1 MISLKAIGSSGD
13 AQHYFERDNYY
24 AKDEGYARS
33 AWGGK
38 GAEALGLD
46 GPVTGEAFK
55 ALLDGHVG
63 EQELG
68 RVARD
73 EDGEAV
79 RVHRAGWDLT
89 FSAPKSVSLL
99 AEVAGDVRVRDAHER
114 AVDVALAYLEHEA
127 ARTRATRGGETRTE
141 NTGNLIVA
149 KFFHNTSRELDPQ
162 THTHAVVMNATQG
175 SDGRWRSLAN
185 EEIFRHRMTADSL
198 YRGELAHQ
206 LTRLG
211 YELDRQAN
219 GRFEISG
226 FNREQLEA
234 FSQRS
239 RQIEGALAER
249 GLDRTSAT
257 VLQREVATLDT
268 RRPKKEVSHEAVQAE
283 WRSRASQARLSLS
296 QVVDAARGR
305 SRDNRGV
312 SREVATPAATAGA
325 IAAVRQSVAHLTERQ
340 SVVERQDVVR
350 HAAHF
355 GLGQVAPNEILKACG
370 RLEDKG
376 ELVAAQDGRV
386 TTPEA
391 IRAERTMLAVLA
403 RGKGAMAPIALERP
417 GTGDRLLGG
426 SRYAG
431 LDSGQRSAAELILG
445 SGDRYVGVQGYAGTG
460 KTTMLNAVRE
470 VAAGEGYE
478 VRGFAVSASAA
489 LVLEREAGITS
500 QTVAS
505 FTGEGKRTDLGG
517 RQLWIVDEA
526 SLLGQRDANAILR
539 LAERTNARVAFVGD
553 AKQLGAVEA
562 GKPFELLQANGMA
575 AAHMTEI
582 KRQRTEQLKSAVQD
596 IIARRHDTA
605 LRKLDTVEI
614 KDEAA
619 LIARIARDIADK
631 SPAARDAF
639 LVVTATNRERQ
650 AINDGVRELLKA
662 QGTIGGSGVK
672 SEVLVNKGL
681 TQAQKHSA
689 LHYAEGDVVRFGRD
703 YKNLEV
709 TKGELARVESV
720 NAAIGT
726 VALRTERGERIQWTP
741 AKQTK
746 VESYGVESREIALG
760 ERIRFTRNSGGFTN
774 GQSATVERVDGKEV
788 TLKLDSGERV
798 VIDLDRQ
805 RHWDYSYAT
814 TIHASQGRTAE
825 ASAAHITTGSRA
837 AFGEKSFYVAATRA
851 REQTTIYTDDREKA
865 ALIAARPQQ
874 KESAL
879 ESLGHRQ
886 QQCGSR
892 QGERIED
899 RAQGGARGR

>member
-1 MISLKAIGSSGD
+1 MISLKAIASSRD

-55 ALLDGHVG
+55 GLLDGHVG

-99 AEVAGDVRVRDAHER
+99 AEVAGDARVREAHER

-127 ARTRATRGGETRTE
+127 ARMRVTQDGDTRTE
-141 NTGNLIVA
+141 NTANLIVA

-162 THTHAVVMNATQG
+162 THTHAVVINATQS

-239 RQIEGALAER
+239 RQIEGSLAER
-249 GLDRTSAT
+249 GLDRASAT
-257 VLQREVATLDT
+257 VLQREVATLNT
-268 RRPKKEVSHEAVQAE
+268 RRAKKEVSHEAVQAE
-283 WRSRASQARLSLS
+283 WRSRASQVGLSLS
-296 QVVDAARGR
+296 RVVEAARGR
-305 SRDNRGV
+305 SRGNPDAT
-312 SREVATPAATAGA
+312 RENAAPAATAAA
-325 IAAVRQSVAHLTERQ
+325 IAAVRQSASHLTERQ
-340 SVVERQDVVR
+340 SVIERQEVVR

-355 GLGQVAPNEILKACG
+355 GLGQVAPSEILKAYG
-370 RLEDKG
+370 MLEAKG
-376 ELVAAQDGRV
+376 EFVATQDGRL

-391 IRAERTMLAVLA
+391 IHAERTMLAALA
-403 RGKGAMAPIALERP
+403 RGKGAMARAVPERS
-417 GTGDRLLGG
+417 GAGDSPLGDA
-426 SRYAG
+426 RYAE

-445 SGDRYVGVQGYAGTG
+445 GGDRYVGVQGYAGTG

-489 LVLEREAGITS
+489 LVLEREAGIAS

-505 FTGEGKRTDLGG
+505 FTREGKRTEAGA
-517 RQLWIVDEA
+517 RELWIVDEA

-539 LAERTNARVAFVGD
+539 LAERANAKVAFVGD

-575 AAHMTEI
+575 TAHMTEI

-596 IIARRHDTA
+596 IIARRHDAA

-614 KDEAA
+614 KDDAA

-662 QGTIGGSGVK
+662 QGAIGGSSIK

-681 TQAQKHSA
+681 TQAQKQSA

-703 YKNLEV
+703 YRTLEV

-720 NAAIGT
+720 NADSGT
-726 VALRTERGERIQWTP
+726 VALRTERGRCIQWTP
-741 AKQTK
+741 AKQTR
-746 VESYGVESREIALG
+746 VESYGVESREIAVG
-760 ERIRFTRNSGGFTN
+760 ERIRFTRNGGGFTN
-774 GQSATVERVDGKEV
+774 GQSATVEWINGREA
-788 TLKLDSGERV
+788 TLRLDSGERAALQ
-798 VIDLDRQ
+798 LDRQ

-825 ASAAHITTGSRA
+825 ASAIHITAGSRA
-837 AFGEKSFYVAATRA
+837 AFGERSFYVAATRA
-851 REQTTIYTDDREKA
+851 REQTTIYTDDRQKA

-886 QQCGSR
+886 HQSGSR
-892 QGERIED
+892 EGERFED
-899 RAQGGARGR
+899 RAQGSARGR